1 VRATVG
7 VVVEL
12 PEVDQESL
20 SEPVG
25 RAQGHSRRTSGRS
38 KNTKASENRILIKE
52 GEAVEERDVLLH
64 GPG

>member
-1 VRATVG
+1 

-12 PEVDQESL
+12 PEVDQDSL
-20 SEPVG
+20 SEPA
-25 RAQGHSRRTSGRS
+25 RAGLRAISRRTSGRS
-38 KNTKASENRILIKE
+38 KNTKAIENRMLIK

>member
-1 VRATVG
+1 

-12 PEVDQESL
+12 PEVDQDSL
-20 SEPVG
+20 SEPA
-25 RAQGHSRRTSGRS
+25 RAGLRAISRRTSGRS
-38 KNTKASENRILIKE
+38 KNTKAIENRILIKE